1 MLHHER
7 PVKSIKTLDSMNLT
21 FLNEAEFMSIWNQE
35 KNIQSQMNEDAPLVG
50 NLSVYYDRD
59 PLKSRN
65 FVQGGKQAREGAEI
79 DELRLGFGGDTETL
93 PSYSP

>member
-1 MLHHER
+1 
-7 PVKSIKTLDSMNLT
+7 
-21 FLNEAEFMSIWNQE
+21 MSIWNQE

-65 FVQGGKQAREGAEI
+65 LVQGGKQAQRGSGRGRNGMA
-79 DELRLGFGGDTETL
+79 LGIKLDSESRGHKLHQHKSSSCNLVTEQ
-93 PSYSP
+93 